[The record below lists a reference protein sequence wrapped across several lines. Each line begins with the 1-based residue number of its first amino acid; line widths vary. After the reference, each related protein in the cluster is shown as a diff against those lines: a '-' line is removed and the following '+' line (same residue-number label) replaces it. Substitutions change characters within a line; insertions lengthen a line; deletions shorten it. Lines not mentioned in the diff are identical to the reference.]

1 MLLAVYQLGLGLGQQ
16 RREAIKQTTIKSQ
29 HHVLLPLCGPRGVS
43 WTLQIGEIGVER
55 TFARLISN
63 MYYKFV

>member
-16 RREAIKQTTIKSQ
+16 RGEAIKQTTIKSQ
-29 HHVLLPLCGPRGVS
+29 HHVLLPPCGPRGVG

-55 TFARLISN
+55 TFDRLGS
-63 MYYKFV
+63 KFYHKFA